1 MNRIT
6 TKERHLK
13 VLVVDDVA
21 FIRKVVRKSLA
32 ELGIAEVI
40 ECADA
45 AQAVKKLRR
54 HSFDLIISDWN
65 LPTMSGYDLLKFVR
79 DHDRLKGTPF
89 LMLTAHTDKI
99 ELAARVTSTISDF
112 LAKPFSAEDLEQ
124 KITRLIPDEPQG
136 R

>member
-1 MNRIT
+1 MT

-21 FIRKVVRKSLA
+21 FMRKVVRRSLS
-32 ELGIAEVI
+32 EIGIAEVI
-40 ECADA
+40 ECSDA
-45 AQAVKKLRR
+45 AEAVKKLRR

-65 LPTMSGYDLLKFVR
+65 LPTMTGYDLLEFVR
-79 DHDRLKGTPF
+79 NHERLKETPF
-89 LMLTAHTDKI
+89 LMLTAHTDKV

-112 LAKPFSAEDLEQ
+112 LAKPFSAEDLEE
-124 KITRLIPDEPQG
+124 KITRLIPDDAQS